1 MSQSSMINMI
11 GFVLLLVALPVLGL
25 TVYTVIYMSIDT
37 HALAVPCT
45 CKYFAVQVMTGLA
58 HIMSAKSK

>member
-1 MSQSSMINMI
+1 MLQSSMINI
-11 GFVLLLVALPVLGL
+11 VLLLVPVSLPVL
-25 TVYTVIYMSIDT
+25 VIQSKCICTSTDT
-37 HALAVPCT
+37 HALAVAGT